1 MPRPRR
7 KCLDRPEFQI
17 PTLAPAGAMARPC
30 VIPAEIHAP
39 HPAHGYISST
49 CPGSSRRASRAP
61 HARIL
66 RIMHIMLFPNTSRS
80 SPRQLLARCSEPLPR
95 ITPQPGRPVP
105 GAGRI
110 VVRRRLHPRQ
120 FLPAVCRGHLEAAGA
135 ETRDPAYRQLL
146 AKPVASEQVA
156 AGPPTHTDNLKPR
169 PSIPS
174 TEGLD
179 VIVGAYIR
187 DRSPVVLS
195 RVQTRTWFDPRCHL
209 CGTDSVAQQSSS
221 TAAILRPRVRKLGA
235 RTPKNWNRAR

>member
-1 MPRPRR
+1 MLLLLFLRVKRP
-7 KCLDRPEFQI
+7 
-17 PTLAPAGAMARPC
+17 
-30 VIPAEIHAP
+30 
-39 HPAHGYISST
+39 
-49 CPGSSRRASRAP
+49 SSRNTPRCTRSAHNVHYVIIRQATTPPGTIRA
-61 HARIL
+61 HA
-66 RIMHIMLFPNTSRS
+66 HHPPVGRS
-80 SPRQLLARCSEPLPR
+80 GPEE
-95 ITPQPGRPVP
+95 
-105 GAGRI
+105 
-110 VVRRRLHPRQ
+110 VR
-120 FLPAVCRGHLEAAGA
+120 VCRGHLEAAGA

-221 TAAILRPRVRKLGA
+221 TAVNRPENPGGSLV
-235 RTPKNWNRAR
+235 

>member
-1 MPRPRR
+1 
-7 KCLDRPEFQI
+7 
-17 PTLAPAGAMARPC
+17 
-30 VIPAEIHAP
+30 
-39 HPAHGYISST
+39 
-49 CPGSSRRASRAP
+49 
-61 HARIL
+61 
-66 RIMHIMLFPNTSRS
+66 
-80 SPRQLLARCSEPLPR
+80 
-95 ITPQPGRPVP
+95 
-105 GAGRI
+105 
-110 VVRRRLHPRQ
+110 
-120 FLPAVCRGHLEAAGA
+120 
-135 ETRDPAYRQLL
+135 PAYRQLL